1 VRERR
6 LCRLAA
12 QRLSS
17 NPAIM
22 FLAIPFRDDTQAR
35 RLPVVTV
42 GLVAACVIVFLWQL
56 DLGPRGV
63 ELSAMI
69 YGMTPAVLF
78 GTAHLPA
85 RLSLVAPPVTLITS
99 MFLHSGWLHLIG
111 NMIYLFVFGKG
122 VENALGSVRF
132 LAFYLLCGI
141 AAALTQALTDPTA
154 TLPMVGASGA
164 IAGVLG
170 AYLVLYPFG
179 NVFVFFWII
188 IFFRVVAV
196 PAILLLGFW
205 FLMQLWTAQ
214 GAGSSV
220 GGVAVWAHVGGFI
233 AGGILVLFMRRRS
246 VPMLQAPRTRSFVVS
261 KPRDARWRGSGSVPT
276 AGRSWRRWR

>member
-1 VRERR
+1 VP
-6 LCRLAA
+6 LYRLAA
-12 QRLSS
+12 RRLSS

-35 RLPVVTV
+35 RLPIITV
-42 GLVAACVIVFLWQL
+42 GLVIACVIVFFWQL
-56 DLGPRGV
+56 NSGPRGI
-63 ELSAMI
+63 ERSAMI

-85 RLSLVAPPVTLITS
+85 RLALVAPPLTLMTS

-122 VENALGSVRF
+122 VENALGSLRF

-141 AAALTQALTDPTA
+141 AAALTQALTDPAA
-154 TLPMVGASGA
+154 TVPMIGASGA

-179 NVFVFFWII
+179 NVFVFFWIVI
-188 IFFRVVAV
+188 IFRVVAV

-205 FLMQLWTAQ
+205 FLLQLWSAQ

-233 AGGILVLFMRRRS
+233 AGAILVLFMRRHA
-246 VPMLQAPRTRSFVVS
+246 VPLLQAPRTRSFAIS
-261 KPRDARWRGSGSVPT
+261 KPRDARGRASGSVPT
-276 AGRSWRRWR
+276 AGRPWRRGP

>member
-1 VRERR
+1 
-6 LCRLAA
+6 
-12 QRLSS
+12 
-17 NPAIM
+17 M
-22 FLAIPFRDDTQAR
+22 FLAIPFRDDTPAR
-35 RLPVVTV
+35 QPPVVTY

-56 DLGPRGV
+56 NLGPRGL
-63 ELSAMI
+63 ERSAMTF
-69 YGMTPAVLF
+69 GMIPAV
-78 GTAHLPA
+78 
-85 RLSLVAPPVTLITS
+85 
-99 MFLHSGWLHLIG
+99 
-111 NMIYLFVFGKG
+111 LFVFGKG

-154 TLPMVGASGA
+154 TLPMIGASGA

-188 IFFRVVAV
+188 IIFRVVAV

-205 FLMQLWTAQ
+205 FLMQLLSAE
-214 GAGSSV
+214 GARSDV

-233 AGGILVLFMRRRS
+233 AGAILGLFMRRRS
-246 VPMLQAPRTRSFVVS
+246 VAMLQAPRTRSFAIS
-261 KPRDARWRGSGSVPT
+261 NPRDARWRGSVPP
-276 AGRSWRRWR
+276 AGRPWQRGPWR